1 MNLQL
6 LNGSLDVQTRG
17 DAFLARFRRPVS
29 LNGPTAEVVSE
40 QLASLL
46 SEEGRQR
53 LLVDFGN
60 VQSLTSFML
69 GQLVALNRTAQ
80 AAGRRLVLFNLAPHV
95 RQILEIARLDLLLS
109 LYEDESAALRGS

>member
-6 LNGSLDVQTRG
+6 ANACLDVEILG
-17 DAFLARFRRPVS
+17 DVLIARFPGSVS
-29 LNGPTAEVVSE
+29 LNGPTAGVVSE

-69 GQLVALNRTAQ
+69 GQLVTLNRKAQ
-80 AAGRRLVLFNLAPHV
+80 AGGRRFALFNLAPHV
-95 RQILEIARLDLLLS
+95 REVLEAARLNLVMS
-109 LYEDESAALRGS
+109 LYADESAALLGC